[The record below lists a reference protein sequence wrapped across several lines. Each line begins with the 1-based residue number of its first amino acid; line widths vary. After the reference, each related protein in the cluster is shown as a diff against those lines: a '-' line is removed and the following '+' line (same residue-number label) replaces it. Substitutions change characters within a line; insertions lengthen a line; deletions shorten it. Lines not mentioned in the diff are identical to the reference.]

1 MAFILQDA
9 RFGARILLRTPA
21 ITICIILLLAL
32 GIGANSAMFSVVDG
46 LLLHPVRY
54 EDPGKLVFVWSHD
67 PQGTLSD
74 VSPADF
80 MDIRARST
88 ALGDFATWM
97 PTTFVVIG
105 GERPRQLGGARV
117 TANFFQTLGVK
128 PVLGRTFLPQEDGL
142 DNPANAAHSVVVS
155 YRMWM
160 QDLAGDPNVLGR
172 ILRVDSAPYTIVG
185 VAPADFRFWWSPHD
199 LWIPVSMNIHER
211 DYHDQVVIARL
222 KSGRAQAAAELN
234 SIARALAQEFPKSDL
249 GWTLHVEDLKERLLN
264 QTFRLRLLLLSG
276 SVGLVLL
283 LACSNVASLLLA
295 RSAARQREI
304 AIRTSL
310 GATVGRLAQQFL
322 TESALL
328 ALIGGAAGLL
338 MAWAL
343 IRMAPRFVPAE
354 AIPGGALALSMP
366 VVWFTLGLSVLT
378 CLLIGFAPVAGIAG
392 LQTQSGLKPIGRGT
406 TAGRASR
413 RVREGIIAAEVATAL
428 ILLAGAWLMS
438 SSLRN
443 LARVDPGFDPS
454 NVLTVRLFLPASKYN
469 AGQALQFYRLGV
481 QRMAGLPGVQS
492 VATSTTLP
500 LLNKDIMEVRFDRD
514 GSARSEAERP
524 SSAYA
529 AVGQQYFSV
538 LRIRLLRGRLFSE
551 ADNENAPLVA
561 IVSEEFAARYF
572 PNEDPIGKRIEVSR
586 PVPLKSSEEMVKPE
600 IVGVVANVKM
610 SDLASDPGLM
620 IYVPH
625 PQNPF
630 SRGVW
635 FAARVAGPP
644 LSLAGAVRREFMTI
658 DREQPVEQIS
668 TMDQTLAGQLAQPK
682 FQTELM
688 ASFAVVALLL
698 SVLGIYGVNSYAV
711 TQRRNELGL
720 RMALGASRGAILRL
734 VIGQGMLPT
743 GAGIIAGLIGA
754 ATSASVLRSILVG
767 ADALNPLAFLGAALI
782 LTAAAVVACY
792 IPARRATR
800 IDPAVSLRIE

>member
-21 ITICIILLLAL
+21 ITLCILLLLAL
-32 GIGANSAMFSVVDG
+32 GIGANSAMFSVLDG

-54 EDPGKLVFVWSHD
+54 EDPEKLVFLWSHD
-67 PQGTLSD
+67 PQGALSD

-80 MDIRARST
+80 MDIRAQSKSLGNLT
-88 ALGDFATWM
+88 AWM

-117 TANFFQTLGVK
+117 TANFFETLGVK
-128 PVLGRTFLPQEDGL
+128 PVLGRTFLPDEDGL
-142 DNPANAAHSVVVS
+142 DNPANATHSVVIS
-155 YRMWM
+155 HRMWT
-160 QDLAGDPNVLGR
+160 QDLGGDPNVLGR
-172 ILRVDSAPYTIVG
+172 ILRVDSVPYTIVG
-185 VAPADFRFWWSPHD
+185 VAPADFQFWWRPHE
-199 LWIPVSMNIHER
+199 LWIPVSMNTHER
-211 DYHDQVVIARL
+211 DYHDLVVIARL
-222 KSGRAQAAAELN
+222 KSGRAQAAAETN
-234 SIARALAQEFPKSDL
+234 SIARSLAETFPKSDL

-310 GATVGRLAQQFL
+310 GASVGRLVQQLL
-322 TESALL
+322 TESALV
-328 ALIGGAAGLL
+328 ALTGGALGLA

-343 IRMAPRFVPAE
+343 IRMAPRFVPAN
-354 AIPGGALALSMP
+354 AIPGGGLELSMP
-366 VVWFTLGLSVLT
+366 VVWFSLALSVLT
-378 CLLIGFAPVAGIAG
+378 CLFIGFAPVAGIARS
-392 LQTQSGLKPIGRGT
+392 QAQSALKQSGRGT

-413 RVREGIIAAEVATAL
+413 RVREVIVAVEVAAAL

-443 LARVDPGFDPS
+443 LAKIDPGFDPS

-469 AGQALQFYRLGV
+469 AGQALQFYRLGAE
-481 QRMAGLPGVQS
+481 RIAALPGVQS
-492 VATSTTLP
+492 VAASTSLP
-500 LLNKDIMEVRFDRD
+500 LLNNMEVRFDRE
-514 GSARSEAERP
+514 GSSRSEAERP
-524 SSAYA
+524 SAAYA
-529 AVGQQYFSV
+529 AVGPQYFST
-538 LRIRLLRGRLFSE
+538 LRIRLVRGRLFSE

-561 IVSEEFAARYF
+561 VVSEEFAARFF
-572 PNEDPIGKRIEVSR
+572 PNEDPIGKRIDVSR
-586 PVPLKSSEEMVKPE
+586 PVRFKSSEEMVKPE
-600 IVGVVANVKM
+600 IVGIVANVKM
-610 SDLASDPGLM
+610 SDLAADPRPM

-644 LSLAGAVRREFMTI
+644 ASLASAVRREFMNI
-658 DREQPVEQIS
+658 DREQPVEQVG
-668 TMDQTLAGQLAQPK
+668 TMDQTLASQLAQPK

-688 ASFAVVALLL
+688 AAFALVALLL
-698 SVLGIYGVNSYAV
+698 AVLGIYGVNSYAV
-711 TQRRNELGL
+711 TQRRSELGL
-720 RMALGASRGAILRL
+720 RMALGASRGGILRL

-743 GAGIIAGLIGA
+743 GVGIIAGLIGA
-754 ATSASVLRSILVG
+754 ATSASVLRSVLVG
-767 ADALNPLAFLGAALI
+767 PDPLNPLAFLGAALI
-782 LTAAAVVACY
+782 LTAAAALACY

-800 IDPAVSLRIE
+800 IDPVVTLRVE